1 MIKKEHANADKVE
14 VIPYIYDFDQMGRLD
29 NERVKAVRQQY
40 PCKFLLI
47 MVSRLTPY
55 KRHMLV
61 LPVVEKLIREGLD
74 IKLLIMDE
82 GPEQIFIEKH
92 IEYKQLSTRIFLPG
106 FKTDILHYIAA
117 ADVLLHPSLTEA
129 SNSAVKEAGLLKKA
143 VVVCKGV
150 GDFDD
155 YLDHGINGFLVNPNT
170 FAEETAPLIRQLY
183 HHPEEINNLG
193 TRLSQSVRDRFS
205 LNDKVVDLYEN
216 L

>member
-1 MIKKEHANADKVE
+1 M
-14 VIPYIYDFDQMGRLD
+14 
-29 NERVKAVRQQY
+29 
-40 PCKFLLI
+40 
-47 MVSRLTPY
+47 
-55 KRHMLV
+55 
-61 LPVVEKLIREGLD
+61 
-74 IKLLIMDE
+74 
-82 GPEQIFIEKH
+82 
-92 IEYKQLSTRIFLPG
+92 
-106 FKTDILHYIAA
+106 
-117 ADVLLHPSLTEA
+117 
-129 SNSAVKEAGLLKKA
+129 KEAGLLKKA